1 MLARLPELIEPLVLA
16 DRNASIEG
24 ELPIAGFDRI
34 AEMLSDNTKNVAVKL
49 LFGKKGKLAT
59 VEGHVSAVLGL
70 KCQRCLETVEWPIN
84 SEFKLGLISSLAQ
97 ANKLPEDYE
106 ALLLVDGE
114 KILLKNI
121 VEDELLLSIPD
132 IPKHHDQDDCV
143 MPNFPKNKPE
153 TLPKIVQ
160 AATVNPFSVLTDL
173 KNLKKLESTN
183 GSTKK

>member
-24 ELPIAGFDRI
+24 ELPITGFDRI
-34 AEMLSDNTKNVAVKL
+34 AEMLSDNTGNVAVKL
-49 LFGKKGKLAT
+49 LFGKRGKLAT
-59 VEGHVSAVLGL
+59 VEGQVSAVLGL

-84 SEFKLGLISSLAQ
+84 SEFKLGAVSSLAQ
-97 ANKLPEDYE
+97 AHNLPEGYE

-121 VEDELLLSIPD
+121 VEDELLLSLPD
-132 IPKHHDQDDCV
+132 IPKHQDDCIA
-143 MPNFPKNKPE
+143 PNFPKNKPE
-153 TLPKIVQ
+153 VLSKAVQ
-160 AATVNPFSVLTDL
+160 ASTENPFSVLADL
-173 KNLKKLESTN
+173 KNLKKPEATN